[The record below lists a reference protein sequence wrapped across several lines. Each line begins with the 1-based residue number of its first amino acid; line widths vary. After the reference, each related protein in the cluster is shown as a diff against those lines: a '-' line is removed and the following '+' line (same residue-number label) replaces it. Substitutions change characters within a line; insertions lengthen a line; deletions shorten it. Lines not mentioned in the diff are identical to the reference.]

1 MSIITLKDNSE
12 PSATSKFIG
21 LVQSELFK
29 ILRQWSTRIMF
40 ILFFCFIIAL
50 YLLSFI
56 SSNPIENI
64 RNNPFSY
71 FYNQETSNLGF
82 LRVISGFILIII
94 TARMFGQE
102 YNLGTIRILLARG
115 IGRMQLVFSKL
126 VAAGIC
132 AIILLL
138 SDLVVNFFV
147 ALAMIQISGNS
158 SSFSALTAI
167 FWYTVMFYSLTAL
180 VSMGATIL
188 LTTAITIIGRSLAF
202 GLTFSLLWFPIDNI
216 FITVL
221 YLLANNT
228 TGKNVSAYLLGP
240 NLNVMAGSLTG
251 REGAGLGALP
261 LIPVYGMHTL
271 IVAFIYMV
279 IFTGVALILM
289 KRRDIRE

>member
-1 MSIITLKDNSE
+1 
-12 PSATSKFIG
+12 
-21 LVQSELFK
+21 
-29 ILRQWSTRIMF
+29 MF
-40 ILFFCFIIAL
+40 ILFFCFIIVL
-50 YLLSFI
+50 NIISFI
-56 SSNPIENI
+56 SSNPIESI

-138 SDLVVNFFV
+138 SDLIVNIFITFV
-147 ALAMIQISGNS
+147 MIQIAGNS
-158 SSFSALTAI
+158 RAFSSLTAS
-167 FWYTVMFYSLTAL
+167 FWDAVALYTLTAL

-188 LTTAITIIGRSLAF
+188 LTTAITVLGRSLAF
-202 GLTFSLLWFPIDNI
+202 GLTFSLLWFPADNVL
-216 FITVL
+216 ITGI

-228 TGKNVSAYLLGP
+228 AGKNISAYLLGP
-240 NLNVMAGSLTG
+240 NLNAMAGALTG
-251 REGAGLGALP
+251 REGEGLGALP
-261 LIPVYGMHTL
+261 LIPVYGTHTL
-271 IVAFIYMV
+271 LVAFIYMS
-279 IFTGVALILM
+279 IFTGVALVLIR
-289 KRRDIRE
+289 KRDIRE